1 MERESKHI
9 KHTYKEDNIE
19 VVIEIPS
26 INIKR
31 DTDKINEIKTI
42 MNNELLLQISK

>member
-1 MERESKHI
+1 MEKENKHI
-9 KHTYKEDNIE
+9 KHTYKEDDIE

-26 INIKR
+26 INIVR
-31 DTDKINEIKTI
+31 DKDKIDEIKTI

>member
-1 MERESKHI
+1 MEKENKHI
-9 KHTYKEDNIE
+9 KHTYKEDDIE

-26 INIKR
+26 INMVR
-31 DTDKINEIKTI
+31 DKDKIDEIKTI

>member
-1 MERESKHI
+1 MKKENKHI
-9 KHTYKEDNIE
+9 KHIYKEDDIE

-26 INIKR
+26 INMVR
-31 DTDKINEIKTI
+31 DKDKIDEIKTI